1 MHPKVPPSAVN
12 TASAAQCRMW
22 LLKALELL
30 TNGTAECKM
39 FAGAAYAT
47 GGTADVSCLHGVE
60 IARKFLFESE
70 STRDYVDIFRSM
82 TVWPRLV
89 VIDASCGVV
98 TTMEGNH
105 SEEARALWGDYHG
118 TFKPFVKEK
127 QIREGQLPD
136 LSPVAIPDF
145 ERQAARRSAADPDWR
160 PVAMAR
166 LRQAMKAKSPLE
178 RTKIPHPFQRGAHW
192 QRVVAS
198 DRFHQ
203 SPYVLKR
210 VIEKSKK
217 KPHSH
222 KRVSCTQHLLSICSS
237 LREVRTSIMESLNA
251 RRKQYL
257 STVCTTDPVHHI
269 VFTEK
274 LRRWSNARIIQ
285 QQDETLAKST
295 KPGQVV
301 TIDPVFGFAQVVCSV
316 CKQGGH
322 SAIQCKEDGEVS
334 EPAKQGTSSEC
345 ERGDE
350 KEGFKRESDNQQAS
364 YCSEAPTAFAV
375 EISVTEVGACD
386 STTRLQS
393 T

>member
-1 MHPKVPPSAVN
+1 M
-12 TASAAQCRMW
+12 
-22 LLKALELL
+22 
-30 TNGTAECKM
+30 
-39 FAGAAYAT
+39 
-47 GGTADVSCLHGVE
+47 
-60 IARKFLFESE
+60 
-70 STRDYVDIFRSM
+70 
-82 TVWPRLV
+82 

-98 TTMEGNH
+98 ATMEGNH
-105 SEEARALWGDYHG
+105 NEEARALWGDYRG
-118 TFKPFVKEK
+118 TFKPFVNEK
-127 QIREGQLPD
+127 QIGEGQLPD

-145 ERQAARRSAADPDWR
+145 ERQAARRSAADPGLR
-160 PVAMAR
+160 QVAMAR
-166 LRQAMKAKSPLE
+166 LHRARQAKSPLE
-178 RTKIPHPFQRGAHW
+178 RAKIPHPFQRGAHW

-210 VIEKSKK
+210 VIDKKK

-285 QQDETLAKST
+285 QQDEILAKSI
-295 KPGQVV
+295 KSGQVV
-301 TIDPVFGFAQVVCSV
+301 ILDPVFGFARVVCSV

-322 SAIQCKEDGEVS
+322 SANRCQEDGEVS
-334 EPAKQGTSSEC
+334 AQAKQGTSSES

-350 KEGFKRESDNQQAS
+350 KEGFEREADNQQAS
-364 YCSEAPTAFAV
+364 HCSKAPTEFAV
-375 EISVTEVGACD
+375 EIAVTEVGVCD
-386 STTRLQS
+386 STTRLQNS
-393 T
+393 LSRHGCTHP